1 MIRYMAAV
9 FLMAVFFSCASKEG
23 KNSGARS
30 DSIGHSTDLKRDT
43 LSGGTGYL
51 VMDKDSLL
59 IPAFTIELSLSQK
72 ANEKLNRSKETIIV
86 AAWFSGVP
94 KDTTSKEYAE
104 SGEMFLASVRKEL
117 SNSRSASFE
126 GVKFSKAAY
135 DSLSDKNISVLI
147 NVFSGRRT
155 TQDNLLDCNI
165 LSEKMSAV
173 RGRKF
178 VLTGKLIG
186 EGDSLQVK

>member
-9 FLMAVFFSCASKEG
+9 ILLAAFFSCASNEG
-23 KNSGARS
+23 KNSGAMA
-30 DSIGHSTDLKRDT
+30 DSVGHGTVLKGDS

-51 VMDKDSLL
+51 TLDKDSLL
-59 IPAFTIELSLSQK
+59 IPAFSIEVSLSQK
-72 ANEKLNRSKETIIV
+72 ANEKLSSSKETIIV
-86 AAWFSGVP
+86 AAWFSGLP

-104 SGEMFLASVRKEL
+104 SGEMFLASARVEL
-117 SNSRSASFE
+117 SNSRIASFE
-126 GVKFSKAAY
+126 GIKFSRAAY
-135 DSLSDKNISVLI
+135 DSLADKNISVLI

-165 LSEKMSAV
+165 LSKKMSAV

-178 VLTGKLIG
+178 ILAGKLIG
-186 EGDSLQVK
+186 EPDSLAR

>member
-1 MIRYMAAV
+1 MAAV
-9 FLMAVFFSCASKEG
+9 CLMAILFSCTSNEG
-23 KNSGARS
+23 KNSGAIA
-30 DSIGHSTDLKRDT
+30 DSVGNHAVLNGDT
-43 LSGGTGYL
+43 AGGMGYL
-51 VMDKDSLL
+51 TMDKDSLL
-59 IPAFTIELSLSQK
+59 IPSFKIEISLSGQ

-104 SGEMFLASVRKEL
+104 SGEMFLASAKVEL
-117 SNSRSASFE
+117 SNSRVASFE
-126 GVKFSKAAY
+126 GIRFSKAAY
-135 DSLSDKNISVLI
+135 DSLADKNISVLI

-173 RGRKF
+173 KGQKF

-186 EGDSLQVK
+186 ESDSLQVK